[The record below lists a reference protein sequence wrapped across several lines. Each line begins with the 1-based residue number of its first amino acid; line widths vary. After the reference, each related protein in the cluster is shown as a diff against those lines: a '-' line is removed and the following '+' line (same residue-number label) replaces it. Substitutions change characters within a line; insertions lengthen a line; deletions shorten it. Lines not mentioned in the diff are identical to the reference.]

1 MTVTDDLDPFVGR
14 AAEVGV
20 LRSEVAAI
28 RSGMPRI
35 VIVQGDAGAGKTTL
49 IENVVAAE
57 VDVTVLWTSGEAWE
71 VSVANGVV
79 DQLMCV
85 AGLDV
90 ARPTAIQYRGAPEEP
105 NVLGAR
111 ILDVLTGLERAAPVV
126 VVVDDAQWADIGSLR
141 ALLFAARRLA
151 KQRLL
156 MMFGQ
161 RTEDAH
167 RLPAGLRRLAC
178 GRTGTTLTLG
188 PRPAAAAHRSDVGDP
203 SVRSGRRAAAPD
215 RRHRPWDPSLRAA
228 QAFTTH
234 VRGRLDA
241 CSHPTQTFVEALVV
255 LGTTDPA
262 AAGIVVGVPDLAA
275 ALGEAASAELLHVRG
290 DFGIYTIDFA
300 HPLVAA
306 AVYERLGPARRL
318 QLHTA
323 VTEFVDAAELPLRRR
338 LLAATPPNPRLA
350 VELEAFARREI
361 AVGAWAT
368 AAWALVESSRLGTE
382 PESWHQRLL
391 RAVDAALDAVD
402 QPQVFARHVEL
413 FTSAAWR
420 DAALGYLAVVRGKRT
435 EAEELLGDA
444 WRHCVEARSATN
456 GDAVVA
462 ATVAQRMAVH
472 ELGRLRGCEV
482 EAWSRRAIAMAR
494 PGDPAREEAEAL
506 LGLGIA
512 WQGRIDEGM
521 ATYQAMLSRIGPAAD
536 GPLLARVQMAQAGFD

>member
-57 VDVTVLWTSGEAWE
+57 VDLTVLWTSGEAWE

-126 VVVDDAQWADIGSLR
+126 VIVDDAQWADIGSLR

-203 SVRSGRRAAAPD
+203 SVRSGRRPPRPTADIAPGI
-215 RRHRPWDPSLRAA
+215 RRRAPRRPSPRTCGAVS
-228 QAFTTH
+228 T
-234 VRGRLDA
+234 
-241 CSHPTQTFVEALVV
+241 
-255 LGTTDPA
+255 PA
-262 AAGIVVGVPDLAA
+262 AIRPRPSSKRSSCWAPPI
-275 ALGEAASAELLHVRG
+275 
-290 DFGIYTIDFA
+290 
-300 HPLVAA
+300 
-306 AVYERLGPARRL
+306 
-318 QLHTA
+318 
-323 VTEFVDAAELPLRRR
+323 RRR
-338 LLAATPPNPRLA
+338 RASWLVCPTWPPRWARPHPPNCCTCAATSASTRSTSPTRSWPPLSTSRSGPPGCNCT
-350 VELEAFARREI
+350 RR
-361 AVGAWAT
+361 
-368 AAWALVESSRLGTE
+368 
-382 PESWHQRLL
+382 
-391 RAVDAALDAVD
+391 
-402 QPQVFARHVEL
+402 
-413 FTSAAWR
+413 
-420 DAALGYLAVVRGKRT
+420 
-435 EAEELLGDA
+435 
-444 WRHCVEARSATN
+444 
-456 GDAVVA
+456 
-462 ATVAQRMAVH
+462 
-472 ELGRLRGCEV
+472 
-482 EAWSRRAIAMAR
+482 
-494 PGDPAREEAEAL
+494 
-506 LGLGIA
+506 
-512 WQGRIDEGM
+512 
-521 ATYQAMLSRIGPAAD
+521 
-536 GPLLARVQMAQAGFD
+536 